1 MRRSLLLVACSLALC
16 RSEVKI
22 KGLRQKPRGSVEDE
36 ELEVRDAKDE
46 VEEEQV
52 WQGRNPVI
60 HELDISNFD
69 ATVSNGSTWLVK
81 FYAPWCDKS
90 KALLPVIEEISVH
103 VARNLE
109 LDVHIARV
117 NGDEEVALSTR
128 FYVEVK
134 QMPYL
139 YIITPTG
146 RTHFFNESS
155 HKEDILDF
163 LLGGHEDAWSMHT
176 VKNPMAWYWRLAFVP
191 MAYLTKEFGHMQG
204 LFVAYV
210 SLLLIFCVTCLLSVH
225 FIGEVIMHI
234 LLDRLKRRL
243 QAEQEGKKYS

>member
-1 MRRSLLLVACSLALC
+1 VFSLCA

-22 KGLRQKPRGSVEDE
+22 KGLRKKPRETYDE
-36 ELEVRDAKDE
+36 EIEVMNDLEEDTFE
-46 VEEEQV
+46 YELEEEEEV
-52 WQGRNPVI
+52 PFGRDPII
-60 HELDISNFD
+60 HELDITNFD

-90 KALLPVIEEISVH
+90 KALKPVMKELSEH
-103 VARNLE
+103 VARNID
-109 LDVHIARV
+109 LDVHVAQV

-139 YIITPTG
+139 YIITSTG

-155 HKEDILDF
+155 KKEDILDF

-176 VKNPMAWYWRLAFVP
+176 VKNPMAWYWRLSFIP
-191 MAYLTKEFGHMQG
+191 MSWITQEYGHMQA
-204 LFVAYV
+204 LFIAYV
-210 SLLLIFCVTCLLSVH
+210 SLLLIFCVTCLLTVH
-225 FIGEVIMHI
+225 FLGEVIMHI
-234 LLDRLKRRL
+234 LIERMKRNFRK
-243 QAEQEGKKYS
+243 QHGKTL